1 MEAFQG
7 QYKDGT
13 NGTWDFRR
21 VSALYLVFRIAGL
34 LQYLGIHDRSN
45 HAYGWLAAALILVS
59 TSLFFAISRPYKVK
73 YLNNI
78 DSLLLTL
85 LSTQALIGLFVSYL
99 PNQKY
104 RHAIGVSS
112 LLIMGIP
119 HAALMLYI
127 LYFILKKMR
136 IHQYLKKRCWYLSL
150 HHWLEPALPNGR

>member
-1 MEAFQG
+1 MEAYQG

-13 NGTWDFRR
+13 NGTWDFRI

-34 LQYLGIHDRSN
+34 LKYLVIHDRGI
-45 HAYGWLAAALILVS
+45 HAYGCLAAALILVC

-73 YLNNI
+73 YLNTI
-78 DSLLLTL
+78 DSLILTL

-104 RHAIGVSS
+104 RQAIGVSS

-119 HAALMLYI
+119 PAALMLYTS
-127 LYFILKKMR
+127 
-136 IHQYLKKRCWYLSL
+136 CTS
-150 HHWLEPALPNGR
+150 